1 MSRKIVSESRES
13 IKNAADDAVKV
24 IAESTQTASK
34 TIANAAE
41 SATKLLASAAESATK
56 VLATNASEALKVS
69 NTSNIL
75 NNGDH
80 DILVVLKSKM
90 EDLRI
95 DIKDLKDNT
104 TKRVD
109 MLEANKLNI
118 QDSYSVLYK
127 HNVEKT
133 QMDHEDR
140 IRDNEKNI
148 TKILTFGTAF
158 VILLGIIEGVIAHY
172 SK

>member
-1 MSRKIVSESRES
+1 MSIQSGEGLKA
-13 IKNAADDAVKV
+13 AADDAVRV
-24 IAESTQTASK
+24 IAESTEKASK

-41 SATKLLASAAESATK
+41 SATKLLATAAESATK
-56 VLATNASEALKVS
+56 LLASNASEALKVS
-69 NTSNIL
+69 NASNS
-75 NNGDH
+75 GDH

-90 EDLRI
+90 EDLKV

-104 TKRVD
+104 AKRVD
-109 MLEANKLNI
+109 LLETNKLNI

-127 HNVEKT
+127 HSVEKT
-133 QMDHEDR
+133 QSDHENR

-148 TKILTFGTAF
+148 TRILTWGCAG
-158 VILLGIIEGVIAHY
+158 VLLLGVIEMVVNHY